1 MMFNKTV
8 HHTIFHLRLAKPVT
22 SIMQASKAEQLLI
35 SNLASLKRKK
45 RTFFRTLG
53 NQMLDNTPGL
63 LWAVKAFSDV
73 LGG

>member
-1 MMFNKTV
+1 MFNNTV
-8 HHTIFHLRLAKPVT
+8 SGTIFKLRLVKPFK
-22 SIMQASKAEQLLI
+22 SIMQASKAELLLI

-73 LGG
+73 LSS